1 LIVGYR
7 DITQRS
13 DALQAF
19 AQTVLKLEEDDA
31 VKLVELVSELAQAM
45 ADNEID
51 RLFNRGD
58 YRG

>member
-13 DALQAF
+13 DALQVF